1 MLKSQNWETRVVQ
14 KKDTHLIVT
23 IFQAVIYIYLEEK
36 QDDLQDQ
43 DQEPLHAEAAA
54 KLAESL
60 K

>member
-1 MLKSQNWETRVVQ
+1 MSQNWEPPTLLMI
-14 KKDTHLIVT
+14 KNNTHLIVT

-36 QDDLQDQ
+36 LEYLQDQ

-54 KLAESL
+54 KLAENL